1 MWISV
6 SHYCSRISKVLLAI
20 KDDKQ
25 KPSAAAGTAVGG
37 VWGVLMAL
45 AAVLSLAAVA
55 ASAAEFKPSP
65 YLPPLLV
72 FEVCRR
78 LFLPSHA

>member
-1 MWISV
+1 MM
-6 SHYCSRISKVLLAI
+6 
-20 KDDKQ
+20 
-25 KPSAAAGTAVGG
+25 
-37 VWGVLMAL
+37 MAL
-45 AAVLSLAAVA
+45 AAMLSLAAVA